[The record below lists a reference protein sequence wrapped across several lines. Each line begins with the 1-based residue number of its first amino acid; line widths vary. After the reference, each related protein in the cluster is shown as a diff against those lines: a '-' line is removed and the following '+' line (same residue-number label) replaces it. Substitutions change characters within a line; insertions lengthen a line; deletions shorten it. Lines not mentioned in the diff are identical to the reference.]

1 MMKRGG
7 DISALGEVLSG
18 YTRRR
23 NWQRQ
28 LGLNQVFIFWNELL
42 APEITAHAQP
52 KVIRGDTLWLE
63 VSDPVWGQQLQFETR
78 TILKRLNGRLSA
90 LAGDKN
96 ENLQLRDIRFKL
108 CHGPWRRPVKGVK
121 TEEIPQPLG
130 PVDAARQAEFDQLTA
145 GMEDKETRET
155 LRRLWLIMELGNMRR
170 KTEAG

>member
-1 MMKRGG
+1 MTKRGG

-28 LGLNQVFIFWNELL
+28 LGLNQVFLFWDEVL
-42 APEITAHAQP
+42 APEITAHARP
-52 KVIRGDTLWLE
+52 RVIKGDTLWLE

-78 TILKRLNGRLSA
+78 TILQCLNGRLKA
-90 LAGDKN
+90 LSEGECD
-96 ENLQLRDIRFKL
+96 NLQLRDIRFKL
-108 CHGPWRRPVKGVK
+108 CHGPWRPVVE
-121 TEEIPQPLG
+121 TEEIPPPPG
-130 PVDAARQAEFDQLTA
+130 PVDAARQVEFNQLTA
-145 GMEDKETRET
+145 GVEDKDVRET